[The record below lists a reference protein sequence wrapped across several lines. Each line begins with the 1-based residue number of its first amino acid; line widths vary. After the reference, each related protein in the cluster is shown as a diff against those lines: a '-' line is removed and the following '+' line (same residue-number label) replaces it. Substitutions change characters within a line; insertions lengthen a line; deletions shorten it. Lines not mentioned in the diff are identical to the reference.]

1 MHMHMQ
7 YTHMQYTSVRM
18 ATSVMVMRDMPVST
32 APAPSSAKA
41 PGVRPGWMSASRSS
55 SPKSR
60 PDSPPMTMPG
70 TKLSPGTA
78 MPKMQTDSTKITP
91 SRLARAHVEKRG
103 SSGWPGSCREKMSST
118 IPSWLLKSSVA
129 ISLYSPMGQ
138 VCATS
143 PTLALCRYLVKVHL
157 TK

>member
-1 MHMHMQ
+1 MQCTRSAHMQ
-7 YTHMQYTSVRM
+7 HTSVRM

-60 PDSPPMTMPG
+60 PDSPPMTIPG

-91 SRLARAHVEKRG
+91 SRLARARVEKRG
-103 SSGWPGSCREKMSST
+103 SSGWPGSC
-118 IPSWLLKSSVA
+118 
-129 ISLYSPMGQ
+129 
-138 VCATS
+138 
-143 PTLALCRYLVKVHL
+143 LVIGL
-157 TK
+157 GLGLGLGLGFGFGFGFGLG